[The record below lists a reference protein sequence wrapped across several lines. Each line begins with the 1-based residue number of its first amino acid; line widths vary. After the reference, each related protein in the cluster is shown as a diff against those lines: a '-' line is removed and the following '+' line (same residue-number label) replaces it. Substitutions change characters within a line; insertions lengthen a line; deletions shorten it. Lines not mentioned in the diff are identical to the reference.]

1 MPAAG
6 FREELGYARYGGQRM
21 ELLIVD
27 CAYIE
32 AVSAELRAD
41 LLETAAF
48 GSDDVW
54 EADRPEGWTSP
65 DAENGPWYARYEFR
79 NTLTS
84 YKPHFWAGERWDKMR
99 RFVRTGLRTAL
110 DEFSAPLFWGE
121 YNWETADP
129 PFTLR
134 TARRRAHGAVNGFS
148 SFAALVTEWGEV
160 ATEAA
165 ARRWVIIGLK
175 C

>member
-54 EADRPEGWTSP
+54 EADPPEGWTSP

-79 NTLTS
+79 NTSPRTS
-84 YKPHFWAGERWDKMR
+84 RTSGPVNAGTRCEDS
-99 RFVRTGLRTAL
+99 
-110 DEFSAPLFWGE
+110 SAPDSARHSTSSVLPCSGANTTGRPRTLHSPFEQHVAEPTGRS
-121 YNWETADP
+121 TASRLLP
-129 PFTLR
+129 PSSPNG
-134 TARRRAHGAVNGFS
+134 AR
-148 SFAALVTEWGEV
+148 
-160 ATEAA
+160 
-165 ARRWVIIGLK
+165 
-175 C
+175 